1 MANGYNTTHME
12 AFHKIMIKIY
22 YNKTTKKDNFQFQL
36 MQYNKQHVKILAM
49 KDVLFYKG
57 TKKQTVSKS

>member
-1 MANGYNTTHME
+1 ME

-22 YNKTTKKDNFQFQL
+22 YNKTNKKDNFQFQL

-57 TKKQTVSKS
+57 TKKQTVFKS